1 MQAAAYITLDEAAE
15 LEGIEYFTLYR
26 RIERNKKKYSIQTK
40 KSDTGGRDIVLVSVN
55 SLSKMAQA
63 AYERREAVK
72 KIANAADQD
81 AAAVEEKP
89 APERPWYVDADYEW
103 YQHQYSKNYY
113 KGMELG
119 NVVREYISD
128 APKHRNDLTVWT
140 EVYAKERIGKSG
152 RTFRRMVDD
161 YMTASAWADRMQKED
176 GCSYDYI
183 KVLALCRKPK
193 EVGLFPSISPA
204 MKQCI
209 KNIWFNEKIAGNR
222 STRERM
228 YEILQEI
235 AEVKGWEKLP
245 SYQTVSRYITYVMD
259 VEGMRSA
266 YMYAKNGAVAW
277 KNKQMVKRARDTKS
291 LQVLELVQG
300 DEHTFDLWVL
310 DRTPSG
316 KVIPIRP
323 KLVCWIDTR
332 SRMILGDVI
341 CRDANAQ
348 ILKESLIKMFYEDLG
363 GYVPKYLHI
372 DNGKDYT
379 SKDLNGI
386 DRKDRHDAAAKEK
399 YFQMECDRKTRGF
412 YRDMGISDVHISMP
426 YEPWTKAEIERSFG
440 TVTQQFS
447 KQFASYTG
455 TLTGSKTDAKV
466 NKDIKAMAERGELL
480 TKEEFY
486 EEWKKYKEK
495 YNNHQHSSLKRLK
508 EEYRTPKELFEN
520 GDRYVKPAPP
530 RSVAVMALMKSEEAY
545 VYNTGIRRNGYD
557 YMAYELCTYIN
568 RKVQI
573 KVDPWDL
580 TGIYVLN
587 DAGALICRAEA
598 QELLKFG
605 KVSDPVLQDHRRMQ
619 NRQIRDVREQL
630 EEATRPFDLGE
641 ATEHYGKGMVG
652 GVNLTIG
659 KKPERAQKV
668 VQMPEDRNVMRNAR
682 KVKQEKETSEYMKS
696 QAQKALERLR
706 AMGEQ

>member
-1 MQAAAYITLDEAAE
+1 MQAAAYITLEEAAE

-26 RIERNKKKYSIQTK
+26 RIERNKKKYSIQPQ
-40 KSDTGGRDIVLVSVN
+40 KSDTGGRDIVLVSVK

-63 AYERREAVK
+63 AFERREAVK
-72 KIANAADQD
+72 RIADAADQD
-81 AAAVEEKP
+81 VEAAEEP

-103 YQHQYSKNYY
+103 YQHQYQKNYY
-113 KGMELG
+113 KAMELG
-119 NVVREYISD
+119 NVVREYISNV
-128 APKHRNDLTVWT
+128 PKHHKDLTVWT
-140 EVYAKERIGKSG
+140 EEYAKERTGKSG

-176 GCSYDYI
+176 GCGYDYI

-193 EVGLFPSISPA
+193 EVGQFPSIPPV

-209 KNIWFNEKIAGNR
+209 KNIWFDKSFAQNR
-222 STRERM
+222 RTREDL
-228 YEILQEI
+228 YETLQEI

-245 SYQTVSRYITYVMD
+245 SYQTVSRYIVYLMD
-259 VEGMRSA
+259 VEGMASA
-266 YMYAKNGAVAW
+266 HAYAKNGAVAW
-277 KNKQMVKRARDTKS
+277 KNRQMVKRARDTKS
-291 LQVLELVQG
+291 LQVLEMVQG

-310 DRTPSG
+310 YKTPSG
-316 KVIPIRP
+316 KEIPIRP

-332 SRMILGDVI
+332 SRMIFGDVI

-348 ILKESLIKMFYEDLG
+348 ILKESLIKMFYEDLN
-363 GYVPKYLHI
+363 GYVPKYLYI

-386 DRKDRHDAAAKEK
+386 DRKDRHDAEAKEK
-399 YFQMECDRKTRGF
+399 YFDMECDRKTRGF

-426 YEPWTKAEIERSFG
+426 YEPWTKGQIERSFG
-440 TVTQQFS
+440 TAIQKFS

-480 TKEEFY
+480 TMEEFY
-486 EEWKKYKEK
+486 EKWKEYKEK
-495 YNNHQHSSLKRLK
+495 YINRQHSSLKRMQ
-508 EEYRTPKELFEN
+508 EEYKTPKALFEN
-520 GDRYVKPAPP
+520 GERYQKPAPA
-530 RSVAVMALMKSEEAY
+530 RSVAVMALMKAEEAY
-545 VYNTGIRRNGYD
+545 VYNTGIRRSGYD
-557 YMAYELCTYIN
+557 YMAYDLCSYIG

-573 KVDPWDL
+573 KVDPWDV
-580 TGIYVLN
+580 TGIYVM
-587 DAGALICRAEA
+587 DDTGALICRAEA

-605 KVSDPVLQDHRRMQ
+605 RVSDPVLQDHRRMQ

-641 ATEHYGKGMVG
+641 VTENYGKGMVG
-652 GVNLTIG
+652 GVELTIG

-668 VQMPEDRNVMRNAR
+668 VQMPEDKHAVRNAR
-682 KVKQEKETSEYMKS
+682 KARQEKETSEYMKS

-706 AMGEQ
+706 AMGEK

>member
-63 AYERREAVK
+63 AFERREAVK
-72 KIANAADQD
+72 RIADAADPD
-81 AAAVEEKP
+81 VEAAEEKP
-89 APERPWYVDADYEW
+89 AQERPWYVDADYEW

-119 NVVREYISD
+119 NVVREYISNV
-128 APKHRNDLTVWT
+128 PKHHKDLTVYT
-140 EVYAKERIGKSG
+140 EEYAKERIGKSG

-193 EVGLFPSISPA
+193 EVGQFPSIPPV

-209 KNIWFNEKIAGNR
+209 KNIWFNKEFAQNR
-222 STRERM
+222 RTREDL
-228 YEILQEI
+228 YETLQEI
-235 AEVKGWEKLP
+235 ATVKGWQKLP
-245 SYQTVSRYITYVMD
+245 SYQTVSRYIGYVMD
-259 VEGMRSA
+259 AEGMESA
-266 YMYAKNGAVAW
+266 HAYAKNGAVSW

-291 LQVLELVQG
+291 LQVLEMVQG
-300 DEHTFDLWVL
+300 DEHTFDVWVMYK
-310 DRTPSG
+310 TPSG
-316 KVIPIRP
+316 KEIPIRP

-332 SRMILGDVI
+332 SRMILGDVV

-348 ILKESLIKMFYEDLG
+348 ILKESLIKLFYEDTG
-363 GYVPKYLHI
+363 GYVPKYLYI

-386 DRKDRHDAAAKEK
+386 DRRDRHDAEAKEK
-399 YFQMECDRKTRGF
+399 YFDLECDRKTRGF
-412 YRDMGISDVHISMP
+412 YRDMGVSDVHISMP
-426 YEPWTKAEIERSFG
+426 YEPWTKGQIERSFG
-440 TVTQQFS
+440 TVIQKFS
-447 KQFASYTG
+447 KKFASYTG

-466 NKDIKAMAERGELL
+466 NKDIKAMAARGELL
-480 TKEEFY
+480 TMEEFY
-486 EEWKKYKEK
+486 AEWKKYKEK
-495 YNNHQHSSLKRLK
+495 YINRQHSSLKRLK
-508 EEYRTPKELFEN
+508 EEYRTPKELFES
-520 GDRYVKPAPP
+520 GERYRKPAPP
-530 RSVAVMALMKSEEAY
+530 RSVAVMALMKSEEAH
-545 VYNTGIRRNGYD
+545 VYNTGIRRNGHD

-573 KVDPWDL
+573 KVDPWDI
-580 TGIYVLN
+580 TGIYVLD

-605 KVSDPVLQDHRRMQ
+605 KVSDPVLQNHRRMQ
-619 NRQIRDVREQL
+619 NTQLRDVREQW

-641 ATEHYGKGMVG
+641 ATENYGKGMVG

-668 VQMPEDRNVMRNAR
+668 VQMPEDRNVVRNAR